1 MTLPMNIGMITI
13 LLLLLTACS
22 AVSHNE
28 TRAPIPCAEEALLS
42 IERQVTSSD
51 SQGDGPDI
59 GSQEWHSVVE
69 FHLGVRGDKSVP
81 ARGTRLWCDFIEAKI
96 KTSGK

>member
-1 MTLPMNIGMITI
+1 MPMNIGTITI
-13 LLLLLTACS
+13 LLLLLTVCS
-22 AVSHNE
+22 AVSNNE

-51 SQGDGPDI
+51 SEGHGPDV

-69 FHLGVRGDKSVP
+69 FHLGVRGDKNIPVK
-81 ARGTRLWCDFIEAKI
+81 GTKKWYDFVEIRLETLDK
-96 KTSGK
+96 